1 MRRIV
6 LAVVLASA
14 SAAVP
19 AAGAAA
25 EGRLAGHYSIGG
37 KTLVDPPPDEARDT
51 HLYLELTDDAA
62 KALYDAMK
70 AKAAPDA
77 CGEPGTTT
85 KRAGGIQCSRSAQ
98 GKAHRCWIGV
108 ELRTQRIVSAVVC

>member
-1 MRRIV
+1 MRSIV

-14 SAAVP
+14 LATVP

-70 AKAAPDA
+70 TKAAPDA

-85 KRAGGIQCSRSAQ
+85 KRAGGVQCSRAAQ

-108 ELRTQRIVSAVVC
+108 ELRTQRIVSGVVC